1 MKKTIFLSFWLL
13 FIASPIINAVT
24 FKTISKTAYC
34 LFGDDTEFLIY
45 DETNYTIKLPID
57 DNYLKSIIE
66 KKITTNFLDN
76 SNLPFND
83 ALDKY
88 LYNDCY
94 SEAASSVPE
103 DAGMNTYN
111 SLNGKVKSKSASLIV
126 YECAL
131 LGGPSAGRG
140 WCFMKYINYYIPQK
154 KDLKVS
160 DLILSSKTT
169 KVINI
174 LRQKAKKFKATHHWG
189 DEIHTKAINKLK
201 ISKDFYLSSK
211 GITFVYQQFEL
222 GENRGYTVDLTIP
235 KSQLT
240 GCLTALGKKLIK

>member
-1 MKKTIFLSFWLL
+1 MKKAL
-13 FIASPIINAVT
+13 FVSLMMLVIASPFINAVT
-24 FKTISKTAYC
+24 FKTISKTAYS
-34 LFGDDTEFLIY
+34 LYDDDPEFIFY
-45 DETNYTIKLPID
+45 DEKNFTIKLPTN
-57 DNYLKSIIE
+57 DNSLKSIIE

-83 ALDKY
+83 ALDNY
-88 LYNDCY
+88 LYEDP
-94 SEAASSVPE
+94 SAVLSVPE
-103 DAGMNTYN
+103 NANMQTFT
-111 SLNGKVKSKSASLIV
+111 SINGEVKSKSNTLIV
-126 YECAL
+126 YECARL
-131 LGGPSAGRG
+131 WGPSAGRG
-140 WCFMKYINYYIPQK
+140 SCKMKYINYYIPQK

-174 LRQKAKKFKATHHWG
+174 LRQKAKKFKATNSYG
-189 DEIHTKAINKLK
+189 SEEIHTSAINKLK

-211 GITFVYQQFEL
+211 GITFVYQEFEL